1 MLSPRLCFFEI
12 QRKPR
17 ASHKEL
23 PQVNPT
29 HSPPHR
35 AGFFSFLSPF
45 SREIW
50 LCVVFAYFGVS
61 IVLFLV
67 SRFSPYEWRLE
78 ETVLG
83 TTVTNEFTI
92 YNSLWFVLG
101 SLLKQGS
108 DISPR

>member
-1 MLSPRLCFFEI
+1 MLSLLISYLKSNANPVQHTHTQLPRVNIF
-12 QRKPR
+12 P
-17 ASHKEL
+17 SHG
-23 PQVNPT
+23 
-29 HSPPHR
+29 